1 VPVVVVSLHERDA
14 PLELLDRLAV
24 TEDEAPKALARLG
37 DSLHLSERVVLS
49 TCMRTEVYAVVE
61 RFHDGLADIHRFFE
75 ERISDSPSDL
85 QALGEA
91 LFVEFDEPA
100 ARHLFE
106 VASGIDSPVLGEGEV
121 LRQVRAAHE
130 LAHRE
135 SATGPILDRL
145 FRHAVEVGKR
155 ARSETAI
162 ARGTTSLAHV
172 AVALAT
178 EHLGANFDD
187 KRVVVVGAGEMG
199 ESLVSALERHANR
212 ASVVVANRSNDK
224 AVELA
229 NRLHGRGV
237 ALDALGSELVD
248 ADVVFSATAATDV
261 LISADDLR
269 RARSGG
275 RRRPLLIVDAAVP
288 RDFDPDVAQLPGVSL
303 LDVDDL
309 RAYAEREI
317 ASRRAEIDHV
327 VAIIDDELDRYAFD
341 ASSRDVVPLVTALRS
356 RAEDVRTTELA
367 RVVDEM
373 STMSEE
379 QRAAVEELTRRIVA
393 KLVHEPTVALKQQA
407 GTPKGERLAEALRSL
422 FGL

>member
-1 VPVVVVSLHERDA
+1 MPVVVVSLHERDA
-14 PLELLDRLAV
+14 PLELLDRVAV

-37 DSLHLSERVVLS
+37 DSPHLTERVVLS
-49 TCMRTEVYAVVE
+49 TCMRSEVYAVVE

-75 ERISDSPSDL
+75 ERLSDSPSDR

-106 VASGIDSPVLGEGEV
+106 VACGIDSPVLGEGEV

-130 LAHRE
+130 LARRE
-135 SATGPILDRL
+135 GATGPILDRL
-145 FRHAVEVGKR
+145 FQHAVEVGKR

-172 AVALAT
+172 AVALAA
-178 EHLGANFDD
+178 EHLGGGFDD
-187 KRVVVVGAGEMG
+187 RRIVVVGAGEMG
-199 ESLVSALERHANR
+199 ESLVNALGRHARR
-212 ASVVVANRSNDK
+212 AGVVVANRSVEK
-224 AVELA
+224 AIQLA
-229 NRLHGRGV
+229 KGLNGRGV
-237 ALDALGSELVD
+237 GIDALLSELVD

-269 RARSGG
+269 RARTGG
-275 RRRPLLIVDAAVP
+275 HRRPLLVVDAAVP

-317 ASRRAEIDHV
+317 ASRRGEIDRV
-327 VAIIDDELDRYAFD
+327 VAIIGDELDRYALD
-341 ASSRDVVPLVTALRS
+341 ARARDVAPIVMALRS
-356 RAEDVRTTELA
+356 RAEDIRSAELA
-367 RVVDEM
+367 RAADAM
-373 STMSEE
+373 SAMSEDE
-379 QRAAVEELTRRIVA
+379 RAALEQVTKRIVA
-393 KLVHEPTVALKQQA
+393 KLVHEPTVALKREA
-407 GTPKGERLAEALRSL
+407 GTPKGERLAEALRAL